1 MNQQPGAEADA
12 RLLADLRADRPG
24 AFRQLFDAHW
34 PLLYKVALAR
44 LGSAADAEDAAIEA
58 FADAARHIGSFRGE
72 SSLGTWLV
80 RLCLSRVGRILRRR
94 GRETAL
100 NEEELDQQSG
110 GADPAERAEQRRA
123 FVELAGRIV
132 RLPRAEADAVSLC
145 CLVGLDEDEAA
156 RALGITRRTLLRRR
170 QRGLARLRSELAQE
184 KGRHRPQAGESGE
197 D

>member
-24 AFRQLFDAHW
+24 AFRQLFDTHW

-58 FADAARHIGSFRGE
+58 FADAARHIASFRGE

-94 GRETAL
+94 SRETTMS
-100 NEEELDQQSG
+100 EEHFDQQPG
-110 GADPAERAEQRRA
+110 GEDPAERAEQRRA
-123 FVELAGRIV
+123 FVELAGRV
-132 RLPRAEADAVSLC
+132 TRLPRAEADAVSLC

-156 RALGITRRTLLRRR
+156 RALGITRRTLQRRR
-170 QRGLARLRSELAQE
+170 QRGLERLRAQLTQA
-184 KGRHRPQAGESGE
+184 KTRRRPEVEENGEN
-197 D
+197 